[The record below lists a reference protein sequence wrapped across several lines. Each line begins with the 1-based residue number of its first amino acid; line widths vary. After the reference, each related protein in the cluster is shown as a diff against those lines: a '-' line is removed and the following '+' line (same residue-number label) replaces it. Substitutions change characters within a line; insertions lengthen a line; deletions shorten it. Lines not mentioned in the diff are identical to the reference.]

1 VLKSKLF
8 FEKSEVR
15 KVRKMHLGR
24 FLAIQLA
31 LNRVKHMMK
40 NITHLSF
47 GLSGLLTFQLNIYFR
62 YMLKITKVNLYRFS
76 IPMIPFTIATGTM
89 DHAQNVFIRVHTDA
103 GFYGVGECSAFPMI
117 VGETQDTCLI
127 MAREFAKLWLGKDA
141 LDLPG
146 RLQQLHDFTAGNTTI
161 KSAFDMALYDIAAK
175 HAGLPLYQFLGGEK
189 RVVESDITIGIASPE
204 EMAVKALEFKQSGAH
219 ILKVKLGKDAAGDVD
234 RVKQIR
240 DAVGNELK
248 IRIDAN
254 QGWSFD
260 DAKFALQA
268 MGQYS
273 IEFCE
278 QPMRTWYDN
287 RLPQLMRLSP
297 VKIMADES
305 VYSHHDAR
313 KQINSGSCDYI
324 NIKLAKSGGIYEAKQ
339 IHDVAAEKGVSCM
352 MGGMLESRI
361 ALSAKLHFVYAS
373 PNIRFY
379 DMDTCMLGHLEDP
392 CVGGVEFKGYH
403 LDIGNAPGIG
413 ADADE
418 AFLKTCEYFV
428 V

>member
-1 VLKSKLF
+1 
-8 FEKSEVR
+8 
-15 KVRKMHLGR
+15 MIHL
-24 FLAIQLA
+24 L
-31 LNRVKHMMK
+31 
-40 NITHLSF
+40 
-47 GLSGLLTFQLNIYFR
+47 
-62 YMLKITKVNLYRFS
+62 ITKIDIYRFS
-76 IPMIPFTIATGTM
+76 IPMVPFTIATGTM

-127 MAREFAKLWLGKDA
+127 MAKEFARLWIGKDA
-141 LDLPG
+141 LDIEA
-146 RLQQLHDFTAGNTTI
+146 RLQQLHNFTAGNTTI
-161 KSAFDMALYDIAAK
+161 KSAFDMTLYDIAAK

-204 EMAVKALEFKQSGAH
+204 VMAKKAMEFKISGAN
-219 ILKVKLGKDAAGDVD
+219 ILKVKLGKDAAGDIE

-240 DAVGNELK
+240 EAIGEDLK
-248 IRIDAN
+248 IRVDAN

-260 DAKFALQA
+260 DAVFALQA
-268 MGQYS
+268 MGQYD

-278 QPMRTWYDN
+278 QPMRTWYDD
-287 RLPQLMRLSP
+287 RLPELMKLSP

-305 VYSHHDAR
+305 VYNHHDAR

-324 NIKLAKSGGIYEAKQ
+324 NIKMAKSGGIFEAKK
-339 IHDVAAEKGVSCM
+339 IHDLAAAKGIACM

-373 PNIRFY
+373 PNIKFY
-379 DMDTCMLGHLEDP
+379 DMDTCMLGHLVDP
-392 CVGGVEFKGYH
+392 CVGGVSYDGYK
-403 LDIGNAPGIG
+403 LDIDDKPGIG

-418 AFLKTCEYFV
+418 LFLAKCEKFSV
-428 V
+428 